1 MGAYSV
7 VYISN
12 ESGHDAYAQFAVD
25 WSWNVRDRWA
35 RSVKEGLGDAW
46 ETCPGLPG
54 LDEEAYRALLEHFG
68 LKDWS
73 DEFPVER
80 IISMNPR
87 QLAAARRKKES
98 KYHLER
104 KEMVSDTLGAH
115 VSAEMI

>member
-7 VYISN
+7 VYISH
-12 ESGHDAYAQFAVD
+12 ESGHDIYAQFAVD
-25 WSWNVRDRWA
+25 WSWKVRDRWA
-35 RSVKEGLGDAW
+35 PSVKEGLGDTW
-46 ETCPGLPG
+46 ETCPAG

-80 IISMNPR
+80 IVSINPR
-87 QLAAARRKKES
+87 QLATERRKKES

-104 KEMVSDTLGAH
+104 KEMVSDTLGGH
-115 VSAEMI
+115 VPAEMV